1 MILIFG
7 GAYQG
12 KLEYAQ
18 ERFGISDADIYH
30 CTDEITALEIP
41 IDKKIINNLENWILA
56 LVKAEVNV
64 SDALRQLID
73 ANPNTIII
81 CTDISCGIVPMSP
94 QDREWREAVGRSM
107 AVLSREAAEVVR
119 VFCGIP
125 TVLKP
130 LTTCGKPTVLKP

>member
-18 ERFGISDADIYH
+18 ERFKIADSEVYH
-30 CTDEITALEIP
+30 CSDEITVPEIP
-41 IDKKIINNLENWILA
+41 KKAIIGNLEKWILG
-56 LVKAEVNV
+56 LVKAGIDV
-64 SDALRQLID
+64 SGALRQFID
-73 ANPNTIII
+73 THPDAVVI
-81 CTDISCGIVPMSP
+81 CTDISCGIVPMNP

-107 AVLSREAAEVVR
+107 AVLSREAEEVVR

-130 LTTCGKPTVLKP
+130 

>member
-12 KLEYAQ
+12 KLEYAL
-18 ERFGISDADIYH
+18 ERFMIADTEVYH
-30 CTDEITALEIP
+30 CTDEITIPEIP
-41 IDKKIINNLENWILA
+41 EKAIINNLEKWLLGLI
-56 LVKAEVNV
+56 KAGINV
-64 SDALRQLID
+64 SGALQRFIDTHPDAIV
-73 ANPNTIII
+73 T

-107 AVLSREAAEVVR
+107 AVLSREAKEVVR

-130 LTTCGKPTVLKP
+130 

>member
-18 ERFGISDADIYH
+18 KRFGVADSEISH
-30 CTDEITALEIP
+30 CTDEITTSDIP
-41 IDKKIINNLENWILA
+41 NGKKIINSFENWILA
-56 LVKAEVNV
+56 LIKAEINV
-64 SDALRQLID
+64 ADALRRFID
-73 ANPNTIII
+73 TNPTAIVI

-107 AVLSREAAEVVR
+107 AVLSKEAAEVVR
-119 VFCGIP
+119 IFCGIP

-130 LTTCGKPTVLKP
+130 

>member
-18 ERFGISDADIYH
+18 ERFEVKDTGVYH
-30 CTDEITALEIP
+30 CTDDITAPEIP
-41 IDKKIINNLENWILA
+41 VGKAIINSLDKWVLGLIKAGFDVAGA
-56 LVKAEVNV
+56 LQRFIDTHP
-64 SDALRQLID
+64 DAVV
-73 ANPNTIII
+73 I

-107 AVLSREAAEVVR
+107 AVLSREAEEVVR

-130 LTTCGKPTVLKP
+130 